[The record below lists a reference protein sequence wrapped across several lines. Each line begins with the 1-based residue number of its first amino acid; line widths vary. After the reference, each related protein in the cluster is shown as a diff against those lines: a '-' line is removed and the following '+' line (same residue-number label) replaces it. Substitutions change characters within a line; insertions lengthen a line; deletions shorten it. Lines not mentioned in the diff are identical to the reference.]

1 MLRCKQVTTMVAR
14 DDLADA
20 GPWLRLK
27 IRLHLMMCRHCAR
40 YAAQIRAI
48 GAKAREQFHPSE
60 EPADVAGLQ
69 RRILE
74 SAYKSRNERDRE
86 GPHRG

>member
-1 MLRCKQVTTMVAR
+1 MLRCKQVTQMVAN
-14 DDLADA
+14 DELADA

-40 YAAQIRAI
+40 YAVQIHAI
-48 GAKAREQFHPSE
+48 GAKARERFHPPE
-60 EPADVAGLQ
+60 ERLDIADLQ

-74 SAYKSRNERDRE
+74 SADKSRTKRDRT
-86 GPHRG
+86 

>member
-1 MLRCKQVTTMVAR
+1 MLRCKQVIKMVAS
-14 DDLADA
+14 DDLVDE

-48 GAKAREQFHPSE
+48 GAKTRERFHPSE
-60 EPADVAGLQ
+60 QRSAVEDVQQ
-69 RRILE
+69 RIID
-74 SAYKSRNERDRE
+74 SANKLRND
-86 GPHRG
+86 GDPS

>member
-1 MLRCKQVTTMVAR
+1 MLQCKQVTTIVGR

-27 IRLHLMMCRHCAR
+27 VRLHLMMCRHCAR
-40 YAAQIRAI
+40 YAAQIKAI
-48 GAKAREQFHPSE
+48 GVKARERFQSSKKRS
-60 EPADVAGLQ
+60 DVDDLQ

-74 SAYKSRNERDRE
+74 SAEKSRTEQN
-86 GPHRG
+86 P

>member
-1 MLRCKQVTTMVAR
+1 MLRCKQVTAMVAR

-40 YAAQIRAI
+40 YAAQIRVI
-48 GAKAREQFHPSE
+48 GAKARERFLTPD
-60 EPADVAGLQ
+60 EPIDVEALEQ
-69 RRILE
+69 RILDSVE
-74 SAYKSRNERDRE
+74 QQRDD
-86 GPHRG
+86 PASS